1 MEYRGEWNVVCCCLV
16 LVPFFTAT
24 ERKSGSR
31 YYSSRARATGGT
43 EEEKDFHPRSLACC
57 VCSFGCQMT
66 PDGVAASKDLISQF
80 TS

>member
-1 MEYRGEWNVVCCCLV
+1 MECRLLLSGVG
-16 LVPFFTAT
+16 PFFYSH
-24 ERKSGSR
+24 RKKVGFALLFFA
-31 YYSSRARATGGT
+31 RARATGGT